1 MWACKIYLG
10 AGKFAKSL
18 HKHQKRK
25 KKRKEEKK
33 EFKMNVCV
41 VIILVQ
47 FGWRR
52 ILIAGTV
59 PSSSKSVKFTK

>member
-18 HKHQKRK
+18 HNHQKRK
-25 KKRKEEKK
+25 KKRKEEKR

-47 FGWRR
+47 CGNHTYSFLFISQINGFS
-52 ILIAGTV
+52 T
-59 PSSSKSVKFTK
+59 T